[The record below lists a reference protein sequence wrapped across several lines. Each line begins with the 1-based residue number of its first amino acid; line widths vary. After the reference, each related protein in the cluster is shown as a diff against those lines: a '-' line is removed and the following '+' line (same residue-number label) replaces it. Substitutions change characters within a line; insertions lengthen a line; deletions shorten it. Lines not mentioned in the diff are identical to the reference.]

1 MRVETRVI
9 PVEGISQVPGII
21 HDNLDTDQQS
31 GELLLLNVATVLS
44 VAVVCFAWIAIA
56 LD

>member
-21 HDNLDTDQQS
+21 HDNSDTDQQS